1 MKTLRC
7 PVIDTHGGRLTLPG
21 AFSPMNPRMWF
32 VLSLALILL
41 GHAPLAAQ
49 TGTVTGQVLDDRSGL
64 VLPGAFVS
72 VEGSPR
78 TVLSDQNGRF
88 TLVSVAA
95 GSQVVAVRYL
105 GYAET
110 RQTVMVP
117 AGGSTTVTFRLLP
130 EALTVTGIDVIGTR
144 DGQAR
149 ALQQQRSAAN
159 ITNVVAADQIG
170 RFPDAN
176 IGDAMK
182 RIPGIAVAT
191 DQGEARF
198 GLIRGTEPRLNSIT
212 LNGERVPSAEGE
224 VREVQLDLIPAD
236 MVQSIEVN
244 KAVTPDM
251 DADAIGA
258 SVNIVTR
265 QDPPGRRVSATLGS
279 GYNALSGDPMALGSF
294 VYGNRFADDRLGVV
308 VSGSAFNHELGS
320 DNIEAVWDQGSGG
333 RAFIEEMDVRRYDV
347 RRLRQSAS
355 ASLDY
360 RLSDLSSLNF
370 RVMYTHRNDWE
381 NRYRLRYVL
390 DEPDANGIV
399 SGAVRRQTKGGGPG
413 VDYTRLED
421 QRVLSLQTGGEH
433 LLAERLKVTWSAG
446 YGRASEDRPDER
458 YVEWQASRVAL
469 QEDISDPRKPQFTP
483 VSGASVAP
491 ERFNFRRIEYQNSLT
506 EEEDLTARLDLAL
519 PLLAEAGGSEI
530 RFGARLRNKTK
541 FRDNEFFRAIPQ
553 DGALANLGATTTGN
567 FTRDHLGGNYPYGV
581 FTRPETLGD
590 LNFFDANR
598 FRLQDRPDEY
608 AAGNYDA
615 SESILAGY
623 LLWDRTFGNGIG
635 VLAGVRLERTGVE
648 YEGVEFDEDTDEVRP
663 TALQSDD
670 YLNVLPGIHV
680 RYEMAG
686 GTVLR
691 GAWTNTIS
699 RPNYYD
705 LVPYRIISNDDLAL
719 STGNPDLD
727 ATTAMNFDLMAE
739 RYFGGIGFVSAGAFY
754 KDINNFIFTYSS
766 RNALDPVTGQT
777 FNQITQP
784 LNGGSA
790 DLFGLEFAFQRQL
803 DFLPGALAGL
813 GLYTNYTFTESSVS
827 GLGIEER
834 EGDDLALPGS
844 AKHTANL
851 SLSYDYGRLGLRGS
865 MNYAS
870 GFIDPGEIGAS
881 AFFDRYYDAQTN
893 VDLNGSVLVTNQL
906 RFFFEA
912 NNLTNQPLRYYQG
925 VPERMMQEEFYNW
938 RLTTGFKLDL

>member
-1 MKTLRC
+1 MKPSLR
-7 PVIDTHGGRLTLPG
+7 GL
-21 AFSPMNPRMWF
+21 AA
-32 VLSLALILL
+32 LALGLL
-41 GHAPLAAQ
+41 LIPAAAAAQ
-49 TGTVTGQVLDDRSGL
+49 TGTVTGQVLDDRTGL
-64 VLPGAFVS
+64 VLPGAFVT
-72 VEGSPR
+72 VDGSSR
-78 TVLSDQNGRF
+78 AGLSDRSGRF
-88 TLVSVAA
+88 TLVNLPSGSVT
-95 GSQVVAVRYL
+95 VIVRYM
-105 GYAET
+105 GYAEQ
-110 RQTVMVP
+110 RQTANVP
-117 AGGSTTVTFRLLP
+117 VGGSASVLFRLTP
-130 EALTVTGIDVIGTR
+130 EALTVDGIDVVGTR
-144 DGQAR
+144 DGQSR
-149 ALQQQRSAAN
+149 ALQQQRSASN

-279 GYNALSGDPMALGSF
+279 GYNALSGEPMALGSF
-294 VYGNRFADDRLGVV
+294 VYGNRFAENRLGVV
-308 VSGSAFNHELGS
+308 LSGSAFNHELGS
-320 DNIEAVWDQGSGG
+320 DNIEAAWDQGSGG
-333 RAFIEEMDVRRYDV
+333 RAFIEEMDLRRYDV

-381 NRYRLRYVL
+381 NRYRLRYAL
-390 DEPDANGIV
+390 NEPDANGIAT
-399 SGAVRRQTKGGGPG
+399 GAVRRQTKGGGPG

-421 QRVLSLQTGGEH
+421 QRVLSLQSGGEH
-433 LLAERLKVTWSAG
+433 LLAERLKVTWTAG

-458 YVEWQASRVAL
+458 YVEWQASNVAL
-469 QEDISDPRKPQFTP
+469 QADISNPRKPQFTA
-483 VSGASVAP
+483 VNSASVAP
-491 ERFNFRRIEYQNSLT
+491 DRFNFRRIEYQNSFT
-506 EEEDLTARLDLAL
+506 EEEDLTARLDFAL
-519 PLLAEAGGSEI
+519 PLLSSIGGSEV

-553 DGALANLGATTTGN
+553 DGSFANLGATNTGN

-581 FTRPETLGD
+581 FTQRENLGD
-590 LNFFDANR
+590 LNFFDASR

-615 SESILAGY
+615 SESIQAGY
-623 LLWDRTFGNGIG
+623 LLWDRTFGNGFGI
-635 VLAGVRLERTGVE
+635 VAGIRAERTGVE
-648 YEGVEFDEDTDEVRP
+648 YEGVEFDEDTDEVRATP
-663 TALQSDD
+663 RQSDD
-670 YLNVLPGIHV
+670 YLNVLPGLHV
-680 RYEMAG
+680 RYEAAG

-705 LVPYRIISNDDLAL
+705 LVPYRIISTENLTL
-719 STGNPDLD
+719 EVGNPDLD

-739 RYFGGIGFVSAGAFY
+739 HYFGGIGFVSAGAFY
-754 KDINNFIFTYSS
+754 KDINNFIFTYST
-766 RNALDPVTGQT
+766 RNALDPATGQT
-777 FNQITQP
+777 FNRITQP

-813 GLYTNYTFTESSVS
+813 GLYTNYTFTESSVK
-827 GLGIEER
+827 GLGIEGR
-834 EGDDLALPGS
+834 GADDLALPGS

-870 GFIDPGEIGAS
+870 GFIDPGEIGES

-893 VDLNGSVLVTNQL
+893 VDLNGSLLVTDQL

-925 VPERMMQEEFYNW
+925 VRERMMQEEFYDW
-938 RLTTGFKLDL
+938 RLTMGFKFDM